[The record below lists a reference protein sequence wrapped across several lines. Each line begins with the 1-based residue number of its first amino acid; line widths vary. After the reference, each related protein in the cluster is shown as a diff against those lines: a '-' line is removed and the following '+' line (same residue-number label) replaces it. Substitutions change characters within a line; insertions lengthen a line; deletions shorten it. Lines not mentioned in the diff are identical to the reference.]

1 MPEGPEIWILSQAI
15 NAAQIGITARSF
27 GKHLLVKHQ
36 DGAIED
42 WSFGL
47 NGLVNIDE
55 DNILRKV
62 NAGWVP
68 GEVSKIEDW
77 ESGSTRF
84 GKDWMN
90 ATKEELEYIVL
101 NWVKS
106 KKKVAGLMLE
116 QSLIAGIGVAWGSE
130 ILFRADVRPDGRGC
144 DQILKNLVKSM
155 IEVREEIKCF
165 YLGLL
170 EKNKD
175 DIKSFVNEWFY
186 NLYDERNMKIYKVG
200 SQVKVLGRNWWV

>member
-1 MPEGPEIWILSQAI
+1 MPEGPEVWILSQAI
-15 NAAQIGITARSF
+15 NAAQIGITTRSF
-27 GKHLLVKHQ
+27 GKHLLVKHA
-36 DGAIED
+36 DGTIED

-47 NGLVNIDE
+47 NGRVNIDSE
-55 DNILRKV
+55 NKLNKV
-62 NAGWVP
+62 NAGWIP
-68 GEVSKIEDW
+68 GDVIQIKDW
-77 ESGSTRF
+77 NSESTRF

-90 ATKEELEYIVL
+90 ASEEELQDIIL
-101 NWVKS
+101 KWVKS

-116 QSLIAGIGVAWGSE
+116 QSMIAGIGVAWGSE

-144 DQILKNLVKSM
+144 DQILKNLLKSM
-155 IEVREEIKCF
+155 IEVREEIKKS
-165 YLGLL
+165 YLDLL

-175 DIKSFVNEWFY
+175 NIKSFVNEWFY